1 MDPEFNPCSK
11 AVKGPQ
17 LRDYTYMP
25 EPNAKIPSGIKVDQI
40 RNMAAEIHA
49 ERYFFCLHF
58 ISAVPRRSF
67 PKNRS
72 TASTTHDPNQTST
85 VSRKPPSKKV
95 RSLATKSLPIHDGHL
110 PPKPNLRRH
119 LPLNSNL
126 RRPGAVKVAKTTSC
140 KKDQFQNSSHPS
152 RPLGSS
158 NDQERKIAQIVGET
172 DSGDIG
178 SDLSK
183 RHMSESSTNIQVTH
197 KPPVLTQPP
206 SSLKPSQTHPTQSSC
221 RTHCHSNL
229 QEVTNAAPSRS
240 IPVFSSTDRLV
251 TAPTS
256 RLIHPVPSS
265 TTRHQQPFNHQT
277 NHFQKPLN
285 HQHAVCAN
293 PLGTFPI
300 QLNHQATH
308 FQQFYLQ
315 SAISLSSQ
323 TPKEL
328 PSGYRYLSKAAQ
340 HKMYIE
346 SHLEPWYGQML
357 VCSLVG
363 KGSTLVM
370 SPEPT

>member
-1 MDPEFNPCSK
+1 M
-11 AVKGPQ
+11 A
-17 LRDYTYMP
+17 
-25 EPNAKIPSGIKVDQI
+25 EPV
-40 RNMAAEIHA
+40 
-49 ERYFFCLHF
+49 
-58 ISAVPRRSF
+58 SAVPRRSF
-67 PKNRS
+67 QKNRS

-140 KKDQFQNSSHPS
+140 KKDQFRNSSHPS

-265 TTRHQQPFNHQT
+265 TTCHQQPFNHQT
-277 NHFQKPLN
+277 NHFQQPLN

-300 QLNHQATH
+300 QLNYQATH

-315 SAISLSSQ
+315 SAISLSS
-323 TPKEL
+323 
-328 PSGYRYLSKAAQ
+328 
-340 HKMYIE
+340 
-346 SHLEPWYGQML
+346 
-357 VCSLVG
+357 
-363 KGSTLVM
+363 
-370 SPEPT
+370 

>member
-25 EPNAKIPSGIKVDQI
+25 EPNAKIPSGIKLARLQELTPPAPWQ
-40 RNMAAEIHA
+40 NQA
-49 ERYFFCLHF
+49 

-357 VCSLVG
+357 LRF
-363 KGSTLVM
+363 
-370 SPEPT
+370 P